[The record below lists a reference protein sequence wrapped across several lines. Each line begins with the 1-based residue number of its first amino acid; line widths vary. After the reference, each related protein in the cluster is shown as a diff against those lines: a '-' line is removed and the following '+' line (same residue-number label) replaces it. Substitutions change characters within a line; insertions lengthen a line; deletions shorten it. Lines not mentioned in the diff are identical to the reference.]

1 MLKFAGI
8 LMIFIAGTGMGTAKS
23 MELTKRERNL
33 KKFLW
38 LTSCLKGTVRCGNS
52 CFPEAF
58 LEISEKFDGM
68 YQEFLQ
74 SLADRLKGQEG
85 QTLGQIFRDCAKKEF
100 RTAGFSAEE
109 MELIASLGD
118 RLGYLDREMQ
128 LRQLDVFEEELC
140 RRLDFL
146 ACQLPEKKETM
157 PESGDPGRDFSGSAF
172 VVGRKLCRAWE
183 RRTIWKSVLFLK

>member
-8 LMIFIAGTGMGTAKS
+8 LMILLQGPAWGLQRVWS
-23 MELTKRERNL
+23 LQKRAESE
-33 KKFLW
+33 KFLW

-85 QTLGQIFRDCAKKEF
+85 QTLGQISGTVQKRVPD
-100 RTAGFSAEE
+100 RRFSAEE

-128 LRQLDVFEEELC
+128 LRQLDVLRKSCAGGWIFWPASF
-140 RRLDFL
+140 R
-146 ACQLPEKKETM
+146 KKETM
-157 PESGDPGRDFSGSAF
+157 PESGDSGRDFLG
-172 VVGRKLCRAWE
+172 
-183 RRTIWKSVLFLK
+183 VLLW

>member
-38 LTSCLKGTVRCGNS
+38 LTLCLKGTVRCGNS

-68 YQEFLQ
+68 YREFLQ

-85 QTLGQIFRDCAKKEF
+85 QTLGQIFRDL
-100 RTAGFSAEE
+100 S
-109 MELIASLGD
+109 LIH
-118 RLGYLDREMQ
+118 
-128 LRQLDVFEEELC
+128 
-140 RRLDFL
+140 
-146 ACQLPEKKETM
+146 
-157 PESGDPGRDFSGSAF
+157 
-172 VVGRKLCRAWE
+172 
-183 RRTIWKSVLFLK
+183 I

>member
-1 MLKFAGI
+1 
-8 LMIFIAGTGMGTAKS
+8 
-23 MELTKRERNL
+23 
-33 KKFLW
+33 
-38 LTSCLKGTVRCGNS
+38 
-52 CFPEAF
+52 
-58 LEISEKFDGM
+58 M

-128 LRQLDVFEEELC
+128 LRQLDIFEEELC
-140 RRLDFL
+140 RSWISGL
-146 ACQLPEKKETM
+146 QLPEKK
-157 PESGDPGRDFSGSAF
+157 
-172 VVGRKLCRAWE
+172 KLCRNLG
-183 RRTIWKSVLFLK
+183 ILGGIFLGVLLW

>member
-68 YQEFLQ
+68 YREFLQ

-128 LRQLDVFEEELC
+128 LRQLDIFEEELC

-146 ACQLPEKKETM
+146 ACQLTGKKE
-157 PESGDPGRDFSGSAF
+157 
-172 VVGRKLCRAWE
+172 LCRNLG
-183 RRTIWKSVLFLK
+183 ILGGIFLGVLLW